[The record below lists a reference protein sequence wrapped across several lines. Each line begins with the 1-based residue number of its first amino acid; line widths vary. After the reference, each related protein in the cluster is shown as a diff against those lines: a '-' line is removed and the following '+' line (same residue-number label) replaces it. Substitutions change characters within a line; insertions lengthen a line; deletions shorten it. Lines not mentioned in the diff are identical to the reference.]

1 MTTYVTDYLRALRLV
16 SRDVRMYLITAALI
30 GLSYFGFVTVLLNLY
45 LLRLGYGTAFIGLV
59 NGGSALAFAV
69 SSVPAGAVG
78 GRWGYRR
85 SVVVGIFLLS
95 VGTLSLPLAEYL
107 PGAGQDAGVL
117 LTRLLSGLGFA
128 LYFVN
133 ATPYLVAAT
142 EPEERTYVFSMQVAL
157 LPLGGFVGSLIAGMM
172 PNLFAAIFDLSPEHP
187 AAFGYSLIL
196 GGLVLFP
203 AVLALFATQE
213 VAVSSR
219 VSEIR
224 PKTDAAPTVI
234 IIFLAL
240 TALLRM
246 GGEGAARTF
255 FNVYL
260 DADLGVS
267 TGRIGLLTAVG
278 QLLAGPAALVAP
290 LLVLRIGKVP
300 AIVLSTMAM
309 TGSLLLMGLIPH
321 WSGVGLGF
329 MGVIGMRAITRSI
342 VNVVQMEIVLPGWRG
357 TTSGVVAMA
366 MGVGFTSMALGGGY
380 LIPVLGYRGLFLTA
394 AGMGAVS
401 TLLFWSYFR
410 VPRGEYAQADYG
422 QQQTAIISP

>member
-1 MTTYVTDYLRALRLV
+1 MTVYVTDYLRALRLV
-16 SRDVRMYLITAALI
+16 SRDVRMYLLTAALI

-69 SSVPAGAVG
+69 SSVPAGAAG

-85 SVVVGIFLLS
+85 TVVLGIFLLS
-95 VGTLSLPLAEYL
+95 AGTLLLPLSEYL
-107 PGAGQDAGVL
+107 PDAGRDAGVL

-157 LPLGGFVGSLIAGMM
+157 LPLGGFIGSLIAGMM
-172 PNLFAAIFDLSPEHP
+172 PNFFAAILDVLPEHP
-187 AAFGYSLIL
+187 APYRYPLIL
-196 GGLVLFP
+196 AGVLLFP
-203 AVLALFATQE
+203 AVLALFTTRE
-213 VAVSSR
+213 VTISSR
-219 VSEIR
+219 PSETR
-224 PKTDAAPTVI
+224 PKTAAAPYI
-234 IIFLAL
+234 IITFLAL

-267 TGRIGLLTAVG
+267 TSRIGLLTAVG

-290 LLVLRIGKVP
+290 LLVLRIGKMP

-309 TGSLLLMGLIPH
+309 AGSLLLMGLVPH
-321 WSGVGLGF
+321 WAGVGFGF
-329 MGVIGMRAITRSI
+329 MGVISMRAITRSI
-342 VNVVQMEIVLPGWRG
+342 VNVVQMEIVSPGWRG

-366 MGVGFTSMALGGGY
+366 MGIGFTSMALGGGY
-380 LIPVLGYRGLFLTA
+380 LIPAMGYRGLFLTA
-394 AGMGAVS
+394 AGMGAAS

-410 VPRGEYAQADYG
+410 VPRGEYARSDYA
-422 QQQTAIISP
+422 QQQAATVSP